1 MEIIEI
7 DINEFEKDIY
17 NGYIEL
23 FPEEEQREWD
33 KIQKAYE
40 NKIEKFYKIVSNNM
54 TVGFF
59 MLEKIDDNSPYY
71 LDYFGIFKK
80 HQNKGIGTQSIQKLL
95 EKVGEE
101 GLYIEIE
108 KEDTKNDITLRR
120 AEFYKKL
127 GFKRIDSEYLLYN
140 VLYTPYIYTKTNVTK
155 EEVDKVMFEYYII
168 NCGKKEI
175 KNNCKQI
182 K

>member
-17 NGYIEL
+17 NEYIEL

-40 NKIEKFYKIVSNNM
+40 NKIEKFYKIISNIM

-120 AEFYKKL
+120 AEFYKIL
-127 GFKRIDSEYLLYN
+127 GF
-140 VLYTPYIYTKTNVTK
+140 
-155 EEVDKVMFEYYII
+155 
-168 NCGKKEI
+168 
-175 KNNCKQI
+175 
-182 K
+182 

>member
-17 NGYIEL
+17 NEYIEL

-80 HQNKGIGTQSIQKLL
+80 HQKKGIGTQSIQKLL

>member
-17 NGYIEL
+17 NEYIEL
-23 FPEEEQREWD
+23 FPEEEKREWD

-108 KEDTKNDITLRR
+108 KNDITLRR

>member
-1 MEIIEI
+1 
-7 DINEFEKDIY
+7 
-17 NGYIEL
+17 
-23 FPEEEQREWD
+23 
-33 KIQKAYE
+33 
-40 NKIEKFYKIVSNNM
+40 M

>member
-1 MEIIEI
+1 MDIVEI

-17 NGYIEL
+17 DKYADL
-23 FPEEEQREWD
+23 FPEEEQREWN

-40 NKIEKFYKIVSNNM
+40 NKIEKFYKIVLDNT

-59 MLEKIDDNSPYY
+59 MLEKINDKYPYY
-71 LDYFGIFKK
+71 LDYFAIYKEY
-80 HQNKGIGTQSIQKLL
+80 QNKGIGTKSIQKLL
-95 EKVGEE
+95 EKVGKQ

-108 KEDTKNDITLRR
+108 KEDTNNDITLRR
-120 AEFYKKL
+120 AEFYRKL
-127 GFKRIDSEYLLYN
+127 GFRKIDSEYLLYN
-140 VLYTPYIYTKTNVTK
+140 VLYTPYIYTEINVRK
-155 EEVDKVMFEYYII
+155 EDVDKIMFEYYII

>member
-1 MEIIEI
+1 MDIVEI

-17 NGYIEL
+17 DKYTEL
-23 FPEEEQREWD
+23 FPEEEQREWN

-40 NKIEKFYKIVSNNM
+40 SKIEKFYKIVLKDT

-59 MLEKIDDNSPYY
+59 MLEKIDNKYPYY
-71 LDYFGIFKK
+71 LDYFAIYKEY
-80 HQNKGIGTQSIQKLL
+80 QNKGIGTESIQKLL
-95 EKVGEE
+95 EKVGKQ

-108 KEDTKNDITLRR
+108 KEDENNDITLRR
-120 AEFYKKL
+120 AEFYRKL
-127 GFKRIDSEYLLYN
+127 GFRKIDSEYLLYN
-140 VLYTPYIYTKTNVTK
+140 VLYTPYIYTETNVSK
-155 EEVDKVMFEYYII
+155 EEVDKIMFEYYII

>member
-17 NGYIEL
+17 NEYIEL

>member
-71 LDYFGIFKK
+71 LDYFGIFKE

>member
-1 MEIIEI
+1 MDIIEI

-17 NGYIEL
+17 NHYTEL
-23 FPEEEQREWD
+23 FPEEEQRDWD

-40 NKIEKFYKIVSNNM
+40 NKIEKFYKIVLENT

-59 MLEKIDDNSPYY
+59 MLERINDEYPYY
-71 LDYFGIFKK
+71 LDYFGIFKEY
-80 HQNKGIGTQSIQKLL
+80 QNKGVGTQSIQKLL
-95 EKVGEE
+95 EKVGKQ

-108 KEDTKNDITLRR
+108 KEDKNNDITLRR
-120 AEFYKKL
+120 AEFYRKL
-127 GFKRIDSEYLLYN
+127 GFKKIDSEYMLYN
-140 VLYTPYIYTKTNVTK
+140 VLYTPYVYTEINVSK
-155 EEVDKVMFEYYII
+155 EDVDKTMFEYYII

-175 KNNCKQI
+175 KNNCKKI

>member
-17 NGYIEL
+17 NEYIEL

-40 NKIEKFYKIVSNNM
+40 NKIEKFYKFVSNNM

>member
-17 NGYIEL
+17 NEYIEL

-155 EEVDKVMFEYYII
+155 EEADKVMFEYYII